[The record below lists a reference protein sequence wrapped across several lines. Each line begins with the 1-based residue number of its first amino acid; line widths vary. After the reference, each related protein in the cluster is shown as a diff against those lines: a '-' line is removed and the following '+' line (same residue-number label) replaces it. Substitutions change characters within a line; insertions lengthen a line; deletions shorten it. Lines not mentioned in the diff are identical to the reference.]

1 MSDLRSG
8 IERRLD
14 AMGRIV
20 IPAEIRE
27 ALGLS
32 GGDALDISI
41 RDGAVVLVPVEE
53 CCPRCGHVRTGHR
66 DRAPLRAVPPF
77 APGPIAETNGHS
89 S

>member
-1 MSDLRSG
+1 MTEIRSG

-20 IPAEIRE
+20 IPAEIRD

-41 RDGAVVLVPVEE
+41 RDGAVVLAPAGER
-53 CCPRCGHVRTGHR
+53 CPRCGHVRGNHR
-66 DRAPLRAVPPF
+66 ERAPLRAVPLV
-77 APGPIAETNGHS
+77 ADAIAEPNGHGS
-89 S
+89 

>member
-1 MSDLRSG
+1 MTEIRSG

-27 ALGLS
+27 ALGLA

-41 RDGAVVLVPVEE
+41 RDGAVVLAPVGER
-53 CCPRCGHVRTGHR
+53 CPRCGHVRNHAE
-66 DRAPLRAVPPF
+66 RAPLRAVPLV
-77 APGPIAETNGHS
+77 ADTITETKGHGS
-89 S
+89 

>member
-1 MSDLRSG
+1 MSEFRSG

-20 IPAEIRE
+20 IPAEIRD

-32 GGDALDISI
+32 GGDALDITI
-41 RDGAVVLVPVEE
+41 REGAIVLAPVEA
-53 CCPRCGHVRTGHR
+53 CCPRCGHVRTSNR
-66 DRAPLRAVPPF
+66 ERPLRAVSF
-77 APGPIAETNGHS
+77 ATGPIAETNGHS

>member
-1 MSDLRSG
+1 MSDFRSG

-20 IPAEIRE
+20 IPAEIRD

-41 RDGAVVLVPVEE
+41 REGVVVLAPVEE
-53 CCPRCGHVRTGHR
+53 CCPRCGHVRSNHR
-66 DRAPLRAVPPF
+66 EQAPLRSVPF
-77 APGPIAETNGHS
+77 APEPVAETNGHS